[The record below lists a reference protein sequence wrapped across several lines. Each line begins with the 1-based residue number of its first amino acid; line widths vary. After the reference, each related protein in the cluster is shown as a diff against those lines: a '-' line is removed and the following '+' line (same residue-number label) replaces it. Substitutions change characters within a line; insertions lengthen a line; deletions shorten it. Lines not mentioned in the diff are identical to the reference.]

1 MKSFDLNEFR
11 AHFRALMAS
20 VRNRIAELDVAG
32 QELTRS
38 VDAFTGRRL

>member
-11 AHFRALMAS
+11 ARFGTLMAS
-20 VRNRIAELDVAG
+20 VRSRIAELDVVG

-38 VDAFTGRRL
+38 VDAFTGRIR